1 MMEEFVGCED
11 KVLHSGND
19 DTKFTCWRPF
29 SLDSLPVVEGF
40 SSYEEFHDIVRTVHM
55 DDYREIRRIG
65 KMKPYCLTKHTHTHL
80 LKKLPDLC
88 GLWYGISVPD
98 DGQNNW
104 YGNVSFTVN
113 FRSFLQKIKNYNIYF
128 MEVVDY
134 SASNATRLLI
144 TNKMLPLP
152 SYDPHS
158 YGGPWY
164 SQDGRDWFLTDCRRY
179 DRKYNKYGH
188 KVEFFLELS
197 DHQRA
202 SLLDMSSVDPV
213 NHSDANNN
221 QTKHKCRKFGSGQ
234 KFNTGEC
241 PFPYSVEETREIL
254 ISYDY

>member
-98 DGQNNW
+98 DGQNNC
-104 YGNVSFTVN
+104 
-113 FRSFLQKIKNYNIYF
+113 
-128 MEVVDY
+128 
-134 SASNATRLLI
+134 
-144 TNKMLPLP
+144 
-152 SYDPHS
+152 YDPHS